1 MSKTK
6 ILVVE
11 DENIVAKDIQ
21 NTLIRLGYDVPAT
34 ASSAVIAFDKLDEVK
49 PDLVFLDI
57 RLKGDM
63 DGIQIAERIKTE
75 YDLPVIFLTSYADKN
90 TLDRAKL
97 TQPYGYLIK
106 PFNESDLQS
115 TVEMALYNFQ
125 QVQQLRANKN
135 LMANAL
141 SHSNDAIIITDNES
155 KISFLNPKAAELTG
169 FGNDSAKGKEISSL
183 IRFENKEKQFFS
195 QASFRDLLKGGSL
208 LNLENA
214 SITLPRDNSSFKG
227 TVTTSPV
234 KDEKNH
240 LIGSAFVIRQNLPG
254 ETAAPGKASSE
265 ATVAGAG
272 AESEIIPFDN
282 LVIQSSFFV
291 KKGSMLVKVYL
302 ENVLWIQAMDN
313 YVVIQTNDDQ
323 FIVHSTMRD
332 IEMKLP
338 PKKFL
343 RVHRS
348 YIIPIDKINVLDENT
363 VMIGDKTIPIGKS
376 FKDAFMDRLNFL

>member
-115 TVEMALYNFQ
+115 TVEMALYNFK
-125 QVQQLRANKN
+125 QVQQLMANKN
-135 LMANAL
+135 LYANAL
-141 SHSNDAIIITDNES
+141 SHLDEAILITDNES
-155 KISFLNPKAAELTG
+155 KISFLNPKAVSITG
-169 FGNDSAKGKEISSL
+169 FGSDSAKGKEISSL
-183 IRFENKEKQFFS
+183 IRFENNDKKFFS
-195 QASFRDLLKGGSL
+195 QAAFNELMKSGSQ

-214 SITLPRDNSSFKG
+214 TVTLPRDNSTFKA
-227 TVTTSPV
+227 TVSSSLV

-240 LIGSAFVIRQNLPG
+240 LIGSAFVIKQHVSAEG
-254 ETAAPGKASSE
+254 AAAEKAAAQKAEAPG
-265 ATVAGAG
+265 V
-272 AESEIIPFDN
+272 ESEIIPFEN
-282 LVIQSSFFV
+282 LVIQNSFFV

-348 YIIPIDKINVLDENT
+348 YIIPIEKINVLDEN
-363 VMIGDKTIPIGKS
+363 
-376 FKDAFMDRLNFL
+376 